1 MAGKVKLEEVRDY
14 TSEGDE
20 SSDLIV
26 MASGTK
32 GALPCRSKTRSALV
46 PPTATV
52 ASALAGNS
60 SAASVSHILNPHKA
74 MQGASAAPPTAL
86 LSTDEVR
93 AIRGV
98 VAARGGDGLWET
110 PSSSG
115 PPSAAAAAA
124 APASSTRQRS
134 LSRPEQLSRKTR
146 IACNFM
152 ELERLLQSNL
162 PLEGDAGASQAAAR
176 RRGGY
181 TRADVIDWAISQ
193 IQALQMRV
201 NEAGE
206 QNGELHDYV
215 DGLTESAQYRMKV
228 QSESPPAAEE
238 EVEEEEGSSAG
249 GSNGGDGA
257 SPSDGSEPDSEHEL
271 FSRLKAVS
279 AVDAMWLLCGGV
291 LAHLAPAEWQD
302 GVAVVAPVQATV
314 PPTHVVVTTRGF
326 LRFVLKATCVVLTAL
341 AFKRLVLKS
350 RAVVDILRYG
360 LTHLLEWRQDRLD
373 VPDAAP
379 DSVSE
384 ESSEEHEDTA
394 TTSPATAR
402 GAAGRSLASSSNA
415 SSITPHPRTSAAAF
429 VSPRAAKGMASVNH
443 HGHMLHAH
451 PVSAMRKTAS
461 ADDFETFEVRHTQT
475 QRTSSYRSRAI
486 SNPVP
491 YHTRSGQYK
500 AERGQVGDM
509 PSGALNPH
517 HFHLRK
523 YS

>member
-52 ASALAGNS
+52 ASTLAGNS
-60 SAASVSHILNPHKA
+60 TSVSHILNPHKA
-74 MQGASAAPPTAL
+74 MQGAAAAPPTAL

-98 VAARGGDGLWET
+98 VAARGGDGLWEA
-110 PSSSG
+110 PPAAPSSG
-115 PPSAAAAAA
+115 PPSAA
-124 APASSTRQRS
+124 PVSSTRQRS

-162 PLEGDAGASQAAAR
+162 PLEGEAGASQAAAR

-228 QSESPPAAEE
+228 QSESPAAEAE
-238 EVEEEEGSSAG
+238 EAEEGSSAG
-249 GSNGGDGA
+249 GGSDGPA
-257 SPSDGSEPDSEHEL
+257 SPSDDSEPGSEHES

-302 GVAVVAPVQATV
+302 GVAVVAPVQATL

-373 VPDAAP
+373 VPAAP
-379 DSVSE
+379 DSVSD

-491 YHTRSGQYK
+491 CMFPKLTR
-500 AERGQVGDM
+500 A
-509 PSGALNPH
+509 
-517 HFHLRK
+517 
-523 YS
+523 